1 MLSDITLNLIHLN
14 NINTTNNPVIASM
27 NNQIITQTDL
37 EEMLGYKRA
46 GDIAR
51 WLRDN
56 KIKYFYKQGR
66 IFTTIGLIEAAVGLF
81 PSGKAEEYVTE
92 QIL

>member
-1 MLSDITLNLIHLN
+1 
-14 NINTTNNPVIASM
+14 M
-27 NNQIITQTDL
+27 NKQIITQTDL

-56 KIKYFYKQGR
+56 EIKYFYKQGR

-81 PSGKAEEYVTE
+81 QSANAEGSIAE